1 MYLLHLLA
9 VLKEVEIRWIGMV
22 SEEIQ
27 GTREEMNIGETI
39 LTGGIKIEMIGG
51 IGTEMTIEGIRIDG
65 IEDGIE
71 IGIEIGTGTGTGI
84 AKGGQIVI
92 GMDHVEML
100 PLPPLQVPQALL
112 PKGRPPLRVRHP

>member
-9 VLKEVEIRWIGMV
+9 VLKEVETRWIGTV

-27 GTREEMNIGETI
+27 GMREEMNIGETI
-39 LTGGIKIEMIGG
+39 LTGGIEIEMIGE
-51 IGTEMTIEGIRIDG
+51 IGTEMIIEGIG
-65 IEDGIE
+65 IDGIE
-71 IGIEIGTGTGTGI
+71 IGIEIGTGI
-84 AKGGQIVI
+84 AEGGQIVI

-100 PLPPLQVPQALL
+100 PLPPLQVPQAFL